1 MTDQPW
7 YMQDEQWVV
16 WNGELGVADRATT
29 GEVEVDAKG
38 RTLLWLDEPYDMV
51 GPLDLRELE
60 RFGQTDF
67 ANCTVMTRRFWEKN
81 HEALRQEA
89 AFARHAYEQRV
100 REEFARYRQRQQSA
114 PHNPAAAH
122 SERQHRKTLD
132 LPAEGTLDVVQI
144 KSAFRRLAQRAHPDQ
159 GGDHEE
165 FVKITEARD
174 ALLAWDS

>member
-60 RFGQTDF
+60 RFGQTSF

-89 AFARHAYEQRV
+89 AFARYAYEQRV
-100 REEFARYRQRQQSA
+100 REEFARYHQR
-114 PHNPAAAH
+114 
-122 SERQHRKTLD
+122 
-132 LPAEGTLDVVQI
+132 
-144 KSAFRRLAQRAHPDQ
+144 
-159 GGDHEE
+159 
-165 FVKITEARD
+165 
-174 ALLAWDS
+174 